1 MKSLKVVKFVTVALF
16 QGSAAL
22 LCAAQADRL
31 PGSDAQIRD
40 RLDEQPVE
48 VIRLRA
54 GELPEVTL
62 SADILYRILAS
73 EIGAQRGVFD
83 ISSRTMLGL
92 ARDTGDPRLARRSLE
107 FALANGNMRGALDAA
122 RYWSRLAP
130 NDPEASATELALAA
144 AAGQTSGLGEAL
156 RERIDKAQDKAEAIG
171 QAVGVL
177 SRVSDRR
184 MALRV
189 LESALEGRA
198 RHVPESHLALSDVA
212 FTAGEYQRALD
223 EAKAAQAYP
232 ALREEGALRRLQYG
246 IVVDPDQAVAD
257 TRAFVKTH
265 PAARNVRLMLASYL
279 SERGDYDAALE
290 EVRDM
295 AHLAPE
301 DFELIYI
308 QAQLNYR
315 AGRLDQADS
324 LLQQFVGV
332 QAQRQEAVAPGAS
345 DAGEALADARLL
357 RAAIAEDQGRLD
369 DAIMELGRIDDPAMR
384 FPARLRQAS
393 LRAKQG
399 NLDEALAMLQSV
411 EPMDEDE
418 RMQQVMLGVQLLRGA
433 GRHEEA
439 VTLLREVEAEMPD
452 STDIKY
458 ELAMALEPL
467 NRIGE
472 MEQLLREVIELDPSY
487 AHAYNALGYTFA
499 ERNIRLSEARELIER
514 AHELL
519 PDNPYILD
527 SMGWVRYRQGDALEA
542 LTYLQRAYAQS
553 QEVEISVHLGEVLWA
568 LGRRGEARAMWRAA
582 AARDADNELLRDT
595 LKRLGVKL

>member
-1 MKSLKVVKFVTVALF
+1 MKSLRVVKFVTVALF
-16 QGSAAL
+16 HGSAAM
-22 LCAAQADRL
+22 LCVAQAERL
-31 PGSDAQIRD
+31 TVSEAQIRD
-40 RLDEQPVE
+40 RSNEQPVE

-73 EIGAQRGVFD
+73 EIGAQRGAFD

-107 FALANGNMRGALDAA
+107 FSLAGGNMRGALDAA
-122 RYWSRLAP
+122 RYWTRLAP
-130 NDPEASATELALAA
+130 HDPEASATELALAA
-144 AAGQTSGLGEAL
+144 AAGQTSGLGDAL

-177 SRVSDRR
+177 SRVNDRR

-189 LESALEGRA
+189 LETALSGKA
-198 RHVPESHLALSDVA
+198 RQVPESHLALSDVA
-212 FTAGEYQRALD
+212 FSAGDYQRALD
-223 EAKAAQAYP
+223 EAKAALAYP

-246 IVVDPDQAVAD
+246 VELNPEEAVAD
-257 TRAFVKTH
+257 TRAFVRTH
-265 PAARNVRLMLASYL
+265 PGARNVRLMLASYL
-279 SERGDYDAALE
+279 SDHGDFDGALE
-290 EVRDM
+290 EVRSM
-295 AHLAPE
+295 ALLAPE

-308 QAQLNYR
+308 QAQINYR
-315 AGRLDQADS
+315 AGRLDQADAF
-324 LLQQFVGV
+324 LQQFVGV
-332 QAQRQEAVAPGAS
+332 QSQRQEAVAPGAS

-357 RAAIAEDQGRLD
+357 RAAIAEDQGRLE
-369 DAIMELGRIDDPAMR
+369 DAIIELGRIDDPAMR

-393 LRAKQG
+393 LRARQG
-399 NLDEALAMLQSV
+399 NLDEALAMLQSI

-418 RMQQVMLGVQLLRGA
+418 RMQQAMLAAQLLRSA
-433 GRHEEA
+433 GRYEDV
-439 VTLLREVEAEMPD
+439 VTLLRQVDEELQD
-452 STDIKY
+452 SADIKY

-467 NRIGE
+467 DRIGE
-472 MEQLLREVIELDPSY
+472 MEHLLREVIELDPSY

-499 ERNIRLSEARELIER
+499 ERNIRLDEARELIER

-527 SMGWVRYRQGDALEA
+527 SMGWVRYRQGDLLDA

-553 QEVEISVHLGEVLWA
+553 QDVEISVHLGEVLWA
-568 LGRRGEARAMWRAA
+568 LGRRGEARSMWRAA
-582 AARDADNELLRDT
+582 AAKDPGNALLQET
-595 LKRLGVKL
+595 LQRLGVKL